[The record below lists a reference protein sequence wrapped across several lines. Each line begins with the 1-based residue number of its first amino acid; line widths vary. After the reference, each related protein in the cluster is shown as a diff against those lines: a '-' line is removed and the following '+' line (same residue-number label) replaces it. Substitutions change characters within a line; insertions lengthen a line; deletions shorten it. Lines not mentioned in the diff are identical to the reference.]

1 MHRDNIA
8 HHIQIEPV
16 VVSPMVTEIEVV
28 LDFGTLVAIDRHELA
43 PRSPWVTLVVAAF
56 ASAAPEQNYTI

>member
-16 VVSPMVTEIEVV
+16 VVSPMVTEIEFV
-28 LDFGTLVAIDRHELA
+28 LDFGTLVAVDRHELA
-43 PRSPWVTLVVAAF
+43 PWVTLVVATF
-56 ASAAPEQNYTI
+56 ASAAPEHNHTT